1 MELHTNLGHLLVVD
15 DDELVR
21 DYLRLRLRDAGY
33 SCTAVANGLEAID
46 DLRHNATPDVVLLD
60 LNMPGLDGLD
70 FLRLAQEHIGHA
82 FGVIVMTGTAG
93 PRLREQVMRYGAF
106 TMIEKPVDFDKLL
119 RLLRIQRD
127 YLRTRAA
134 LRAEGA

>member
-1 MELHTNLGHLLVVD
+1 MELRTSLGHILVVD

-21 DYLRLRLRDAGY
+21 DYLHLRLQEAGY

-46 DLRHNATPDVVLLD
+46 NLRRHATPDVILLD
-60 LNMPGLDGLD
+60 LNMPGLDGIE

-82 FGVIVMTGTAG
+82 FGVIVMTGVAG
-93 PRLREQVMRYGAF
+93 PRLREQVMRFGAF
-106 TMIEKPVDFDKLL
+106 TMIEKPVDFDKLV

-127 YLRTRAA
+127 FLRTKAA